1 MCVTAHADIPTQLM
15 DIVFWHTNFILLVM
29 RFIIM
34 VNGNKPLT
42 SMYNDRSQDR
52 ETIVSFGVALRGVAV
67 ALRGVAVTKYLVL
80 HDITF
85 RFKNRVVSY

>member
-1 MCVTAHADIPTQLM
+1 MTAHADIPTQLM
-15 DIVFWHTNFILLVM
+15 DIVFWRTNFILLVM

-42 SMYNDRSQDR
+42 HMYNDRSQDR

-67 ALRGVAVTKYLVL
+67 TEYLVL

>member
-1 MCVTAHADIPTQLM
+1 MTAHADILTQLM
-15 DIVFWHTNFILLVM
+15 DIVFWRTNFILLVM
-29 RFIIM
+29 RFIIT

-67 ALRGVAVTKYLVL
+67 TKYLVL